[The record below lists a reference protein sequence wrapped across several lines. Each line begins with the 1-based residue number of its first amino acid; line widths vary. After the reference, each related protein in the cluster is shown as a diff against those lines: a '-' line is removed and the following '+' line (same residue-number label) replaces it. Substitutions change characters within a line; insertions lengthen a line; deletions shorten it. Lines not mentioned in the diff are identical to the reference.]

1 MSILAIAIILFEF
14 AYGKDD
20 DKTAL
25 YGVEMLF
32 VAIMSLVLLYTCIL
46 HKDKFIAVA
55 NIVACIGVLYY
66 LVKSISIYIREK
78 LKWKKTISDVKEIV
92 AERIVK
98 IKHNYNSKLYAE
110 GGMLQT
116 MKSMTGFGRAS
127 LESNG
132 KNYIIEIKTVNNK
145 YSDITVKSPKRLS
158 FMEDRIRKQIANRIT
173 RGKVE
178 VSVSFFDF
186 SNKSKNVVLNK
197 EIAKEYIKQ
206 LKEIAD
212 ENNLSENISVVE
224 IAKLPDILNSIDSDN
239 DEEITSEALQ
249 CLNMALDSLIEM
261 RKTEGENIKQDLLV
275 RIERVQN
282 LVDKIAENSKGIV
295 EEYVSK
301 LEKRVKEILKT
312 DVVDENRIA
321 QEAVIYADKTS
332 IEEELTRLNSHIVQF
347 KELVNSDGPVG
358 KKLDFMIQEMN
369 RETNTIGSKAG
380 SGEITKAVIDLKV
393 ELEDIREQIQNI
405 E

>member
-1 MSILAIAIILFEF
+1 
-14 AYGKDD
+14 
-20 DKTAL
+20 
-25 YGVEMLF
+25 
-32 VAIMSLVLLYTCIL
+32 
-46 HKDKFIAVA
+46 
-55 NIVACIGVLYY
+55 
-66 LVKSISIYIREK
+66 
-78 LKWKKTISDVKEIV
+78 
-92 AERIVK
+92 
-98 IKHNYNSKLYAE
+98 
-110 GGMLQT
+110 

-158 FMEDRIRKQIANRIT
+158 FMEDKIRKQIANRIT

-197 EIAKEYIKQ
+197 KIAKEYIKQ
-206 LKEIAD
+206 LREIAD

-239 DEEITSEALQ
+239 DEEIASEALQ

-261 RKTEGENIKQDLLV
+261 RKAEGENIKQDLLV

>member
-1 MSILAIAIILFEF
+1 
-14 AYGKDD
+14 
-20 DKTAL
+20 
-25 YGVEMLF
+25 
-32 VAIMSLVLLYTCIL
+32 
-46 HKDKFIAVA
+46 
-55 NIVACIGVLYY
+55 
-66 LVKSISIYIREK
+66 
-78 LKWKKTISDVKEIV
+78 
-92 AERIVK
+92 
-98 IKHNYNSKLYAE
+98 
-110 GGMLQT
+110 
-116 MKSMTGFGRAS
+116 MKSMTGFGRAN

-132 KNYIIEIKTVNNK
+132 KNYIIDIKTVNNK
-145 YSDITVKSPKRLS
+145 YSDITVKCPKKLS
-158 FMEDRIRKQIANRIT
+158 FMEDKIRKQIANKIT

-206 LKEIAD
+206 LREIAD

-239 DEEITSEALQ
+239 DEEIINETLQ
-249 CLNMALDSLIEM
+249 CLNMALDSLIDM
-261 RKTEGENIKQDLLV
+261 RKAEGENIKQDLLV
-275 RIERVQN
+275 RIERVKN
-282 LVDKIAENSKGIV
+282 LVDRITANSKGIV

-301 LEKRVKEILKT
+301 LEKRVKEILKN

-347 KELVNSDGPVG
+347 NELVNRDGPVG

-393 ELEDIREQIQNI
+393 ELEDIREQVQNI

>member
-1 MSILAIAIILFEF
+1 
-14 AYGKDD
+14 
-20 DKTAL
+20 
-25 YGVEMLF
+25 
-32 VAIMSLVLLYTCIL
+32 
-46 HKDKFIAVA
+46 
-55 NIVACIGVLYY
+55 
-66 LVKSISIYIREK
+66 
-78 LKWKKTISDVKEIV
+78 
-92 AERIVK
+92 
-98 IKHNYNSKLYAE
+98 
-110 GGMLQT
+110 
-116 MKSMTGFGRAS
+116 
-127 LESNG
+127 
-132 KNYIIEIKTVNNK
+132 
-145 YSDITVKSPKRLS
+145 
-158 FMEDRIRKQIANRIT
+158 
-173 RGKVE
+173 
-178 VSVSFFDF
+178 
-186 SNKSKNVVLNK
+186 
-197 EIAKEYIKQ
+197 
-206 LKEIAD
+206 
-212 ENNLSENISVVE
+212 
-224 IAKLPDILNSIDSDN
+224 
-239 DEEITSEALQ
+239 
-249 CLNMALDSLIEM
+249 MALDSLIEM
-261 RKTEGENIKQDLLV
+261 RKAEGKNIKQDLLV

>member
-1 MSILAIAIILFEF
+1 
-14 AYGKDD
+14 
-20 DKTAL
+20 
-25 YGVEMLF
+25 
-32 VAIMSLVLLYTCIL
+32 
-46 HKDKFIAVA
+46 
-55 NIVACIGVLYY
+55 
-66 LVKSISIYIREK
+66 
-78 LKWKKTISDVKEIV
+78 
-92 AERIVK
+92 
-98 IKHNYNSKLYAE
+98 
-110 GGMLQT
+110 

-158 FMEDRIRKQIANRIT
+158 FMEDKIRKQIANRIT

-206 LKEIAD
+206 LREIAD

-239 DEEITSEALQ
+239 DEETASETLQ

>member
-1 MSILAIAIILFEF
+1 
-14 AYGKDD
+14 
-20 DKTAL
+20 
-25 YGVEMLF
+25 
-32 VAIMSLVLLYTCIL
+32 
-46 HKDKFIAVA
+46 
-55 NIVACIGVLYY
+55 
-66 LVKSISIYIREK
+66 
-78 LKWKKTISDVKEIV
+78 
-92 AERIVK
+92 
-98 IKHNYNSKLYAE
+98 
-110 GGMLQT
+110 

-145 YSDITVKSPKRLS
+145 YSDITVKFPKRLS
-158 FMEDRIRKQIANRIT
+158 FMEDKIRKQIANRIT

-206 LKEIAD
+206 LREIAD

-239 DEEITSEALQ
+239 DEEIAGEALQ

>member
-1 MSILAIAIILFEF
+1 
-14 AYGKDD
+14 
-20 DKTAL
+20 
-25 YGVEMLF
+25 
-32 VAIMSLVLLYTCIL
+32 
-46 HKDKFIAVA
+46 
-55 NIVACIGVLYY
+55 
-66 LVKSISIYIREK
+66 
-78 LKWKKTISDVKEIV
+78 
-92 AERIVK
+92 
-98 IKHNYNSKLYAE
+98 
-110 GGMLQT
+110 

-145 YSDITVKSPKRLS
+145 YSDISVKSTKRLS
-158 FMEDRIRKQIANRIT
+158 FMEDKIRKQITNRIT
-173 RGKVE
+173 RGKID
-178 VSVSFFDF
+178 VSITFFDF

-206 LKEIAD
+206 LREIAD

-239 DEEITSEALQ
+239 DEEIANETLQ
-249 CLNMALDSLIEM
+249 CLNMALNSLIEM
-261 RKTEGENIKQDLLV
+261 RKAEGENIKQDLLI

-282 LVDKIAENSKGIV
+282 LVDKISENSKGIV

-393 ELEDIREQIQNI
+393 ELEDIREQVQNI

>member
-1 MSILAIAIILFEF
+1 
-14 AYGKDD
+14 
-20 DKTAL
+20 
-25 YGVEMLF
+25 
-32 VAIMSLVLLYTCIL
+32 
-46 HKDKFIAVA
+46 
-55 NIVACIGVLYY
+55 
-66 LVKSISIYIREK
+66 
-78 LKWKKTISDVKEIV
+78 
-92 AERIVK
+92 
-98 IKHNYNSKLYAE
+98 
-110 GGMLQT
+110 

-158 FMEDRIRKQIANRIT
+158 FMEDKIRKQIANRIT

-178 VSVSFFDF
+178 VLVSFFDF

-206 LKEIAD
+206 LREIAD
-212 ENNLSENISVVE
+212 ENNLPENISVVE

-239 DEEITSEALQ
+239 DEEIASEALQ

-261 RKTEGENIKQDLLV
+261 RKAEGENIKQDLLV

>member
-1 MSILAIAIILFEF
+1 
-14 AYGKDD
+14 
-20 DKTAL
+20 
-25 YGVEMLF
+25 
-32 VAIMSLVLLYTCIL
+32 
-46 HKDKFIAVA
+46 
-55 NIVACIGVLYY
+55 
-66 LVKSISIYIREK
+66 
-78 LKWKKTISDVKEIV
+78 
-92 AERIVK
+92 
-98 IKHNYNSKLYAE
+98 
-110 GGMLQT
+110 

-158 FMEDRIRKQIANRIT
+158 FMEDKIRKQIANRIT

-197 EIAKEYIKQ
+197 EVAKEYIKQ
-206 LKEIAD
+206 LREIAD

-239 DEEITSEALQ
+239 DEEIASEALQ

>member
-1 MSILAIAIILFEF
+1 
-14 AYGKDD
+14 
-20 DKTAL
+20 
-25 YGVEMLF
+25 
-32 VAIMSLVLLYTCIL
+32 
-46 HKDKFIAVA
+46 
-55 NIVACIGVLYY
+55 
-66 LVKSISIYIREK
+66 
-78 LKWKKTISDVKEIV
+78 
-92 AERIVK
+92 
-98 IKHNYNSKLYAE
+98 
-110 GGMLQT
+110 

-158 FMEDRIRKQIANRIT
+158 FMEDKIRKQIANRIT

-206 LKEIAD
+206 LREIAD

-239 DEEITSEALQ
+239 DEEIAGEALK

-261 RKTEGENIKQDLLV
+261 RKAEGENIKQDLLV

-380 SGEITKAVIDLKV
+380 SGEITKAVIDFKV

>member
-1 MSILAIAIILFEF
+1 
-14 AYGKDD
+14 
-20 DKTAL
+20 
-25 YGVEMLF
+25 
-32 VAIMSLVLLYTCIL
+32 
-46 HKDKFIAVA
+46 
-55 NIVACIGVLYY
+55 
-66 LVKSISIYIREK
+66 
-78 LKWKKTISDVKEIV
+78 
-92 AERIVK
+92 
-98 IKHNYNSKLYAE
+98 
-110 GGMLQT
+110 

-158 FMEDRIRKQIANRIT
+158 FMEDKIRKQIANRIT

-206 LKEIAD
+206 LREIAD

-239 DEEITSEALQ
+239 DEEIAGEALK

-261 RKTEGENIKQDLLV
+261 RKAEGENIKQDLLV

-347 KELVNSDGPVG
+347 KELVNCDGPVG

>member
-1 MSILAIAIILFEF
+1 
-14 AYGKDD
+14 
-20 DKTAL
+20 
-25 YGVEMLF
+25 
-32 VAIMSLVLLYTCIL
+32 
-46 HKDKFIAVA
+46 
-55 NIVACIGVLYY
+55 
-66 LVKSISIYIREK
+66 
-78 LKWKKTISDVKEIV
+78 
-92 AERIVK
+92 
-98 IKHNYNSKLYAE
+98 
-110 GGMLQT
+110 

-158 FMEDRIRKQIANRIT
+158 FMEDKIRKQIANRIT

-206 LKEIAD
+206 LREIAD
-212 ENNLSENISVVE
+212 ENNLSKNISVVE

-239 DEEITSEALQ
+239 DEEIASEALQ

>member
-1 MSILAIAIILFEF
+1 
-14 AYGKDD
+14 
-20 DKTAL
+20 
-25 YGVEMLF
+25 
-32 VAIMSLVLLYTCIL
+32 
-46 HKDKFIAVA
+46 
-55 NIVACIGVLYY
+55 
-66 LVKSISIYIREK
+66 
-78 LKWKKTISDVKEIV
+78 
-92 AERIVK
+92 
-98 IKHNYNSKLYAE
+98 
-110 GGMLQT
+110 

-158 FMEDRIRKQIANRIT
+158 FMEDKIRKQIANRIT

-206 LKEIAD
+206 LREIAD

-239 DEEITSEALQ
+239 DEEIASEALQ

-261 RKTEGENIKQDLLV
+261 RKAEGENIKQDLLV

-301 LEKRVKEILKT
+301 LEKRVKEILKN

>member
-1 MSILAIAIILFEF
+1 
-14 AYGKDD
+14 
-20 DKTAL
+20 
-25 YGVEMLF
+25 
-32 VAIMSLVLLYTCIL
+32 
-46 HKDKFIAVA
+46 
-55 NIVACIGVLYY
+55 
-66 LVKSISIYIREK
+66 
-78 LKWKKTISDVKEIV
+78 
-92 AERIVK
+92 
-98 IKHNYNSKLYAE
+98 
-110 GGMLQT
+110 

-158 FMEDRIRKQIANRIT
+158 FMEDKIRKQIANRIT

-206 LKEIAD
+206 LREIAD

-239 DEEITSEALQ
+239 DEEIASEALQ

-358 KKLDFMIQEMN
+358 KNLDFMIQEMN

>member
-1 MSILAIAIILFEF
+1 
-14 AYGKDD
+14 
-20 DKTAL
+20 
-25 YGVEMLF
+25 
-32 VAIMSLVLLYTCIL
+32 
-46 HKDKFIAVA
+46 
-55 NIVACIGVLYY
+55 
-66 LVKSISIYIREK
+66 
-78 LKWKKTISDVKEIV
+78 
-92 AERIVK
+92 
-98 IKHNYNSKLYAE
+98 
-110 GGMLQT
+110 

-158 FMEDRIRKQIANRIT
+158 FMEDKIRKQIANRIT

-206 LKEIAD
+206 LRAIAD
-212 ENNLSENISVVE
+212 ENNLSENINVVE

-239 DEEITSEALQ
+239 DEEIASEALQ

-347 KELVNSDGPVG
+347 KELVNCDGPVG

>member
-1 MSILAIAIILFEF
+1 
-14 AYGKDD
+14 
-20 DKTAL
+20 
-25 YGVEMLF
+25 
-32 VAIMSLVLLYTCIL
+32 
-46 HKDKFIAVA
+46 
-55 NIVACIGVLYY
+55 
-66 LVKSISIYIREK
+66 
-78 LKWKKTISDVKEIV
+78 
-92 AERIVK
+92 
-98 IKHNYNSKLYAE
+98 
-110 GGMLQT
+110 

-158 FMEDRIRKQIANRIT
+158 FMEDKIRKQIANRIT

-206 LKEIAD
+206 LREIAD

-239 DEEITSEALQ
+239 DEEIASEALQ

-369 RETNTIGSKAG
+369 RETNTIG
-380 SGEITKAVIDLKV
+380 
-393 ELEDIREQIQNI
+393 
-405 E
+405 

>member
-1 MSILAIAIILFEF
+1 
-14 AYGKDD
+14 
-20 DKTAL
+20 
-25 YGVEMLF
+25 
-32 VAIMSLVLLYTCIL
+32 
-46 HKDKFIAVA
+46 
-55 NIVACIGVLYY
+55 
-66 LVKSISIYIREK
+66 
-78 LKWKKTISDVKEIV
+78 
-92 AERIVK
+92 
-98 IKHNYNSKLYAE
+98 
-110 GGMLQT
+110 

-158 FMEDRIRKQIANRIT
+158 FMEDKIRKQIANKIT

-206 LKEIAD
+206 LREIAD

-239 DEEITSEALQ
+239 DEEIAGEALQ

-261 RKTEGENIKQDLLV
+261 RKAEGENIKQDLLV

>member
-1 MSILAIAIILFEF
+1 
-14 AYGKDD
+14 
-20 DKTAL
+20 
-25 YGVEMLF
+25 
-32 VAIMSLVLLYTCIL
+32 
-46 HKDKFIAVA
+46 
-55 NIVACIGVLYY
+55 
-66 LVKSISIYIREK
+66 
-78 LKWKKTISDVKEIV
+78 
-92 AERIVK
+92 
-98 IKHNYNSKLYAE
+98 
-110 GGMLQT
+110 

-158 FMEDRIRKQIANRIT
+158 LMEDKIRKQIANRIT

-206 LKEIAD
+206 LREIAD

-239 DEEITSEALQ
+239 DEEIAGEALQ

-347 KELVNSDGPVG
+347 KELVNNDGPVG
-358 KKLDFMIQEMN
+358 KKIDFMIQEMN

>member
-1 MSILAIAIILFEF
+1 M
-14 AYGKDD
+14 
-20 DKTAL
+20 
-25 YGVEMLF
+25 
-32 VAIMSLVLLYTCIL
+32 
-46 HKDKFIAVA
+46 
-55 NIVACIGVLYY
+55 
-66 LVKSISIYIREK
+66 
-78 LKWKKTISDVKEIV
+78 
-92 AERIVK
+92 
-98 IKHNYNSKLYAE
+98 
-110 GGMLQT
+110 
-116 MKSMTGFGRAS
+116 
-127 LESNG
+127 
-132 KNYIIEIKTVNNK
+132 
-145 YSDITVKSPKRLS
+145 
-158 FMEDRIRKQIANRIT
+158 
-173 RGKVE
+173 
-178 VSVSFFDF
+178 
-186 SNKSKNVVLNK
+186 
-197 EIAKEYIKQ
+197 
-206 LKEIAD
+206 
-212 ENNLSENISVVE
+212 
-224 IAKLPDILNSIDSDN
+224 
-239 DEEITSEALQ
+239 
-249 CLNMALDSLIEM
+249 
-261 RKTEGENIKQDLLV
+261 

-321 QEAVIYADKTS
+321 QEVVIYADKTS

>member
-1 MSILAIAIILFEF
+1 
-14 AYGKDD
+14 
-20 DKTAL
+20 
-25 YGVEMLF
+25 
-32 VAIMSLVLLYTCIL
+32 
-46 HKDKFIAVA
+46 
-55 NIVACIGVLYY
+55 
-66 LVKSISIYIREK
+66 
-78 LKWKKTISDVKEIV
+78 
-92 AERIVK
+92 
-98 IKHNYNSKLYAE
+98 
-110 GGMLQT
+110 

-158 FMEDRIRKQIANRIT
+158 FMEDKIRKQIANRIT

-239 DEEITSEALQ
+239 DEEIASEALQ

>member
-1 MSILAIAIILFEF
+1 
-14 AYGKDD
+14 
-20 DKTAL
+20 
-25 YGVEMLF
+25 
-32 VAIMSLVLLYTCIL
+32 
-46 HKDKFIAVA
+46 
-55 NIVACIGVLYY
+55 
-66 LVKSISIYIREK
+66 
-78 LKWKKTISDVKEIV
+78 
-92 AERIVK
+92 
-98 IKHNYNSKLYAE
+98 
-110 GGMLQT
+110 

-206 LKEIAD
+206 LREIAD

-239 DEEITSEALQ
+239 DEEIASEALQ

-358 KKLDFMIQEMN
+358 KKLDFIIQEMN

>member
-1 MSILAIAIILFEF
+1 
-14 AYGKDD
+14 
-20 DKTAL
+20 
-25 YGVEMLF
+25 
-32 VAIMSLVLLYTCIL
+32 
-46 HKDKFIAVA
+46 
-55 NIVACIGVLYY
+55 
-66 LVKSISIYIREK
+66 
-78 LKWKKTISDVKEIV
+78 
-92 AERIVK
+92 
-98 IKHNYNSKLYAE
+98 
-110 GGMLQT
+110 

-158 FMEDRIRKQIANRIT
+158 FMEDKIRKQITNRIT

-206 LKEIAD
+206 LREIAD

-239 DEEITSEALQ
+239 DEEIASEALQ

-261 RKTEGENIKQDLLV
+261 RKAEGKNIKQDLLV

>member
-1 MSILAIAIILFEF
+1 M
-14 AYGKDD
+14 
-20 DKTAL
+20 
-25 YGVEMLF
+25 
-32 VAIMSLVLLYTCIL
+32 
-46 HKDKFIAVA
+46 
-55 NIVACIGVLYY
+55 
-66 LVKSISIYIREK
+66 
-78 LKWKKTISDVKEIV
+78 
-92 AERIVK
+92 
-98 IKHNYNSKLYAE
+98 
-110 GGMLQT
+110 QT

-158 FMEDRIRKQIANRIT
+158 FMEDKIRKQIANRIT

-178 VSVSFFDF
+178 VLVSFFDF

-206 LKEIAD
+206 LREIAD

-239 DEEITSEALQ
+239 DEEIASEALQ

-261 RKTEGENIKQDLLV
+261 RKAEGENIKQDLLV

>member
-1 MSILAIAIILFEF
+1 
-14 AYGKDD
+14 
-20 DKTAL
+20 
-25 YGVEMLF
+25 
-32 VAIMSLVLLYTCIL
+32 
-46 HKDKFIAVA
+46 
-55 NIVACIGVLYY
+55 
-66 LVKSISIYIREK
+66 
-78 LKWKKTISDVKEIV
+78 
-92 AERIVK
+92 
-98 IKHNYNSKLYAE
+98 
-110 GGMLQT
+110 

-158 FMEDRIRKQIANRIT
+158 FMEDKIRKQIANRIT

-206 LKEIAD
+206 LREIAD

-239 DEEITSEALQ
+239 DEEIASEALQ

-261 RKTEGENIKQDLLV
+261 RKAEGENIKQDLLI

-347 KELVNSDGPVG
+347 KELANSDGPVG

>member
-1 MSILAIAIILFEF
+1 
-14 AYGKDD
+14 
-20 DKTAL
+20 
-25 YGVEMLF
+25 
-32 VAIMSLVLLYTCIL
+32 
-46 HKDKFIAVA
+46 
-55 NIVACIGVLYY
+55 
-66 LVKSISIYIREK
+66 
-78 LKWKKTISDVKEIV
+78 
-92 AERIVK
+92 
-98 IKHNYNSKLYAE
+98 
-110 GGMLQT
+110 

-224 IAKLPDILNSIDSDN
+224 IAKLQDILNSIDSDN

>member
-1 MSILAIAIILFEF
+1 
-14 AYGKDD
+14 
-20 DKTAL
+20 
-25 YGVEMLF
+25 
-32 VAIMSLVLLYTCIL
+32 
-46 HKDKFIAVA
+46 
-55 NIVACIGVLYY
+55 
-66 LVKSISIYIREK
+66 
-78 LKWKKTISDVKEIV
+78 
-92 AERIVK
+92 
-98 IKHNYNSKLYAE
+98 
-110 GGMLQT
+110 

-158 FMEDRIRKQIANRIT
+158 FMEDKIRKQIANRIT

-197 EIAKEYIKQ
+197 EVAKEYIKQ
-206 LKEIAD
+206 LREIAD

-239 DEEITSEALQ
+239 DEEIASEALQ

-261 RKTEGENIKQDLLV
+261 RKAEGENIKQDLLV
-275 RIERVQN
+275 RIERVKN

-380 SGEITKAVIDLKV
+380 SEEITKAVIDLKV

>member
-1 MSILAIAIILFEF
+1 
-14 AYGKDD
+14 
-20 DKTAL
+20 
-25 YGVEMLF
+25 
-32 VAIMSLVLLYTCIL
+32 
-46 HKDKFIAVA
+46 
-55 NIVACIGVLYY
+55 
-66 LVKSISIYIREK
+66 
-78 LKWKKTISDVKEIV
+78 
-92 AERIVK
+92 
-98 IKHNYNSKLYAE
+98 
-110 GGMLQT
+110 
-116 MKSMTGFGRAS
+116 
-127 LESNG
+127 
-132 KNYIIEIKTVNNK
+132 
-145 YSDITVKSPKRLS
+145 
-158 FMEDRIRKQIANRIT
+158 
-173 RGKVE
+173 
-178 VSVSFFDF
+178 
-186 SNKSKNVVLNK
+186 
-197 EIAKEYIKQ
+197 
-206 LKEIAD
+206 
-212 ENNLSENISVVE
+212 
-224 IAKLPDILNSIDSDN
+224 
-239 DEEITSEALQ
+239 
-249 CLNMALDSLIEM
+249 MALDSLIEM
-261 RKTEGENIKQDLLV
+261 RKTEGENIKQDLLI

>member
-1 MSILAIAIILFEF
+1 
-14 AYGKDD
+14 
-20 DKTAL
+20 
-25 YGVEMLF
+25 
-32 VAIMSLVLLYTCIL
+32 
-46 HKDKFIAVA
+46 
-55 NIVACIGVLYY
+55 
-66 LVKSISIYIREK
+66 
-78 LKWKKTISDVKEIV
+78 
-92 AERIVK
+92 
-98 IKHNYNSKLYAE
+98 
-110 GGMLQT
+110 
-116 MKSMTGFGRAS
+116 
-127 LESNG
+127 
-132 KNYIIEIKTVNNK
+132 
-145 YSDITVKSPKRLS
+145 
-158 FMEDRIRKQIANRIT
+158 
-173 RGKVE
+173 
-178 VSVSFFDF
+178 
-186 SNKSKNVVLNK
+186 
-197 EIAKEYIKQ
+197 
-206 LKEIAD
+206 
-212 ENNLSENISVVE
+212 
-224 IAKLPDILNSIDSDN
+224 
-239 DEEITSEALQ
+239 
-249 CLNMALDSLIEM
+249 MALDSLIEM

-275 RIERVQN
+275 RIERVQK

-301 LEKRVKEILKT
+301 LEKRIKEILKT

>member
-1 MSILAIAIILFEF
+1 
-14 AYGKDD
+14 
-20 DKTAL
+20 
-25 YGVEMLF
+25 
-32 VAIMSLVLLYTCIL
+32 
-46 HKDKFIAVA
+46 
-55 NIVACIGVLYY
+55 
-66 LVKSISIYIREK
+66 
-78 LKWKKTISDVKEIV
+78 
-92 AERIVK
+92 
-98 IKHNYNSKLYAE
+98 
-110 GGMLQT
+110 
-116 MKSMTGFGRAS
+116 MKSMTGFGRACF
-127 LESNG
+127 ENNG

-158 FMEDRIRKQIANRIT
+158 FMEDKIRKQIANRIT
-173 RGKVE
+173 RGKIE

-206 LKEIAD
+206 LREIAD

-239 DEEITSEALQ
+239 DDEITNETLK
-249 CLNMALDSLIEM
+249 CLNMALDSLIDM
-261 RKTEGENIKQDLLV
+261 RKTEGENIKLDLLI
-275 RIERVQN
+275 RIERVQK

-347 KELVNSDGPVG
+347 KELVNSEGPVG

>member
-1 MSILAIAIILFEF
+1 
-14 AYGKDD
+14 
-20 DKTAL
+20 
-25 YGVEMLF
+25 
-32 VAIMSLVLLYTCIL
+32 
-46 HKDKFIAVA
+46 
-55 NIVACIGVLYY
+55 
-66 LVKSISIYIREK
+66 
-78 LKWKKTISDVKEIV
+78 
-92 AERIVK
+92 
-98 IKHNYNSKLYAE
+98 
-110 GGMLQT
+110 

-145 YSDITVKSPKRLS
+145 YSDITVKFPKRLS
-158 FMEDRIRKQIANRIT
+158 FIEDKIRKQIANKIT

-206 LKEIAD
+206 LREIAD

-224 IAKLPDILNSIDSDN
+224 IAKLPDILNSMDSDN
-239 DEEITSEALQ
+239 DEEITNETLQ
-249 CLNMALDSLIEM
+249 CLNMALDSLIDM
-261 RKTEGENIKQDLLV
+261 RKAEGENIKQDLLI
-275 RIERVQN
+275 RIERVKN

-301 LEKRVKEILKT
+301 LEKRVKEILKN

-393 ELEDIREQIQNI
+393 ELEDIREQVQNI

>member
-1 MSILAIAIILFEF
+1 
-14 AYGKDD
+14 
-20 DKTAL
+20 
-25 YGVEMLF
+25 
-32 VAIMSLVLLYTCIL
+32 
-46 HKDKFIAVA
+46 
-55 NIVACIGVLYY
+55 
-66 LVKSISIYIREK
+66 
-78 LKWKKTISDVKEIV
+78 
-92 AERIVK
+92 
-98 IKHNYNSKLYAE
+98 
-110 GGMLQT
+110 

-158 FMEDRIRKQIANRIT
+158 FMEDKIRKQIANRIT

-178 VSVSFFDF
+178 VLVSFFDF

-197 EIAKEYIKQ
+197 KIAKEYIKQ
-206 LKEIAD
+206 LREIAD

-239 DEEITSEALQ
+239 DEEIASEALQ

-261 RKTEGENIKQDLLV
+261 RKAEGENIKQDLLV

-380 SGEITKAVIDLKV
+380 SGEITKAVIDLKI

>member
-1 MSILAIAIILFEF
+1 
-14 AYGKDD
+14 
-20 DKTAL
+20 
-25 YGVEMLF
+25 
-32 VAIMSLVLLYTCIL
+32 
-46 HKDKFIAVA
+46 
-55 NIVACIGVLYY
+55 
-66 LVKSISIYIREK
+66 
-78 LKWKKTISDVKEIV
+78 
-92 AERIVK
+92 
-98 IKHNYNSKLYAE
+98 
-110 GGMLQT
+110 

-158 FMEDRIRKQIANRIT
+158 FMEDKIRKQIANRIT

-206 LKEIAD
+206 LREIAD

-239 DEEITSEALQ
+239 DEEIAGEALK

-261 RKTEGENIKQDLLV
+261 RKAEGENIKQDLLV

-380 SGEITKAVIDLKV
+380 SGEITKVVIDLKV

>member
-1 MSILAIAIILFEF
+1 
-14 AYGKDD
+14 
-20 DKTAL
+20 
-25 YGVEMLF
+25 
-32 VAIMSLVLLYTCIL
+32 
-46 HKDKFIAVA
+46 
-55 NIVACIGVLYY
+55 
-66 LVKSISIYIREK
+66 
-78 LKWKKTISDVKEIV
+78 
-92 AERIVK
+92 
-98 IKHNYNSKLYAE
+98 
-110 GGMLQT
+110 

-158 FMEDRIRKQIANRIT
+158 FMEDKIRKQIANRIT

-206 LKEIAD
+206 LREIAD

-224 IAKLPDILNSIDSDN
+224 IAKLPDILNLIDSDN
-239 DEEITSEALQ
+239 DEEIAGEALK

-261 RKTEGENIKQDLLV
+261 RKAEGENIKQDLLV
-275 RIERVQN
+275 RIERVHN

>member
-1 MSILAIAIILFEF
+1 
-14 AYGKDD
+14 
-20 DKTAL
+20 
-25 YGVEMLF
+25 
-32 VAIMSLVLLYTCIL
+32 
-46 HKDKFIAVA
+46 
-55 NIVACIGVLYY
+55 
-66 LVKSISIYIREK
+66 
-78 LKWKKTISDVKEIV
+78 
-92 AERIVK
+92 
-98 IKHNYNSKLYAE
+98 
-110 GGMLQT
+110 

-158 FMEDRIRKQIANRIT
+158 FMEDKIRKQIANRIT

-206 LKEIAD
+206 LREIAD

-239 DEEITSEALQ
+239 DEEIAGEALK
-249 CLNMALDSLIEM
+249 CLNMGLDSLIEM
-261 RKTEGENIKQDLLV
+261 RKAEGENIKQDLLV

-332 IEEELTRLNSHIVQF
+332 IEEELTRLNSHIV
-347 KELVNSDGPVG
+347 KLLVNSDGPVG

>member
-1 MSILAIAIILFEF
+1 
-14 AYGKDD
+14 
-20 DKTAL
+20 
-25 YGVEMLF
+25 
-32 VAIMSLVLLYTCIL
+32 
-46 HKDKFIAVA
+46 
-55 NIVACIGVLYY
+55 
-66 LVKSISIYIREK
+66 
-78 LKWKKTISDVKEIV
+78 
-92 AERIVK
+92 
-98 IKHNYNSKLYAE
+98 
-110 GGMLQT
+110 

-158 FMEDRIRKQIANRIT
+158 FMEDKIRKQIANRIT

-178 VSVSFFDF
+178 VLVSFFDF

-197 EIAKEYIKQ
+197 KIAKEYIKQ
-206 LKEIAD
+206 LREIAD

-239 DEEITSEALQ
+239 DEEIASETLQ

-261 RKTEGENIKQDLLV
+261 RKAEGENIKQDLLV

>member
-1 MSILAIAIILFEF
+1 
-14 AYGKDD
+14 
-20 DKTAL
+20 
-25 YGVEMLF
+25 
-32 VAIMSLVLLYTCIL
+32 
-46 HKDKFIAVA
+46 
-55 NIVACIGVLYY
+55 
-66 LVKSISIYIREK
+66 
-78 LKWKKTISDVKEIV
+78 
-92 AERIVK
+92 
-98 IKHNYNSKLYAE
+98 
-110 GGMLQT
+110 

-158 FMEDRIRKQIANRIT
+158 FIEDKIRKQIANKIT

-206 LKEIAD
+206 LREIAD

-224 IAKLPDILNSIDSDN
+224 IAKLPDILNSMDSDN
-239 DEEITSEALQ
+239 DEEITNETLQ
-249 CLNMALDSLIEM
+249 CLNMALDSLIDM
-261 RKTEGENIKQDLLV
+261 RKAEGENIKQDLLI
-275 RIERVQN
+275 RIESVKN

-301 LEKRVKEILKT
+301 LEKRVKEILKN

-332 IEEELTRLNSHIVQF
+332 IEEELIRLNSHIVQF

-380 SGEITKAVIDLKV
+380 SGEITKEVIDLKV
-393 ELEDIREQIQNI
+393 ELEDIREQVQNI

>member
-1 MSILAIAIILFEF
+1 
-14 AYGKDD
+14 
-20 DKTAL
+20 
-25 YGVEMLF
+25 
-32 VAIMSLVLLYTCIL
+32 
-46 HKDKFIAVA
+46 
-55 NIVACIGVLYY
+55 
-66 LVKSISIYIREK
+66 
-78 LKWKKTISDVKEIV
+78 
-92 AERIVK
+92 
-98 IKHNYNSKLYAE
+98 
-110 GGMLQT
+110 

-158 FMEDRIRKQIANRIT
+158 FMEDKIRKQIANRIT

-206 LKEIAD
+206 LREIAD

-239 DEEITSEALQ
+239 DEEIAGETLQ

-261 RKTEGENIKQDLLV
+261 RKAEGENIKQDLLV